1 MSWGYR
7 PQLDGLRCLAVYL
20 VLLFH
25 AQAVRFGGGFIGVD
39 LFFVLSGF
47 LVTTVIVAEIDERD
61 RFSLGG
67 FYARR
72 VRRLLPAAVLAIAA
86 TSLIQLLVAT
96 EPTRLAMVRD
106 AQAALLYVANWQF
119 IREANDYFGSG
130 ISGSPFLHFWS
141 LSIEE
146 QFYIVYPLVVLVVLV
161 RLRWSR
167 RRLMVLLGALAAVSI
182 VWQVVA
188 AASDVN
194 YAYYAT
200 QTRIYQPLVGC
211 VLALLAW
218 ELAHRTTGGREVVPQ
233 GEGVAGW
240 VGVLAAL
247 GVGGVVV
254 LATDLVDVSQS
265 LRGLLST
272 VGAGAAIVG
281 VVLAPRAPIAW
292 LLSLSWPRYLG
303 QISYGTY
310 LWHWPVILVLGEV
323 FAVRPLLLAALAA
336 AIATGL
342 AAVSFRILETPIRR
356 AKPLARVPWPV
367 VASGLALSVVV
378 AVAVVPL
385 VLRTSTRPALAGGSE
400 QSSQRPVGTGP
411 GWAQLDRPVP
421 DIDFE
426 SLADDGTQSGPPCDD
441 GTAASCVAVDGT
453 GPLVVLVG
461 DSHAGMLSGA
471 FRRLAEER
479 GFRFSSAVMSN
490 CPWQRGLVVKRSPQ
504 GVQNACAEMRTS
516 FYDDVLPSMDA
527 DLVIL
532 VSKARS
538 GGRWVRQVA
547 ADDAAAHAEETFD
560 QMMQRKAQETVRTI
574 RGTGTRVAIVH
585 SIFGTGGY
593 DIGGFPPLDCLAQ
606 ATTLADCAVIPPRS
620 APSID
625 VGYTA
630 LARSTPE
637 VVAADLRPAYCPRP
651 ICSPVTDGIVTWHD
665 PNHLSDDFVVHIR
678 DDIWAALEESGA
690 LEGLGLD

>member
-47 LVTTVIVAEIDERD
+47 LVTTVIVAEIAERD

-72 VRRLLPAAVLAIAA
+72 VRRLLPAAVLAIAV
-86 TSLIQLLVAT
+86 TSLVQLLVVT
-96 EPTRLAMVRD
+96 EPTRLGMVRD

-119 IREANDYFGSG
+119 IHDANDYFGSG

-146 QFYIVYPLVVLVVLV
+146 QFYIAYPLIVFVALV

-167 RRLMVLLGALAAVSI
+167 RRLMVLLGALAAASI

-188 AASDVN
+188 AAGDVN

-211 VLALLAW
+211 VLALLVW
-218 ELAHRTTGGREVVPQ
+218 EFNHGTAGDRGRVPR
-233 GEGVAGW
+233 GEGAGRW
-240 VGVLAAL
+240 AGVLAAL
-247 GVGGVVV
+247 GVLGVLV
-254 LATDLVDVSQS
+254 LATDLVGVTQS
-265 LRGLLST
+265 ARGLLAT
-272 VGAGAAIVG
+272 VAAGAAIVG
-281 VVLAPRAPIAW
+281 VMLAPRTPTSL

-323 FAVRPLLLAALAA
+323 FSLRPLVLAALAG

-342 AAVSFRILETPIRR
+342 AAVSFKVFETPIRR
-356 AKPLARVPWPV
+356 SKPLARVPWPV
-367 VASGLALSVVV
+367 VASGLAVSVLV

-385 VLRTSTRPALAGGSE
+385 VLRTSVRPALAAGESAP
-400 QSSQRPVGTGP
+400 QRPVGGGP
-411 GWAQLDRPVP
+411 GWAELDKPVP
-421 DIDFE
+421 DIDYERF
-426 SLADDGTQSGPPCDD
+426 ADDGTRAGPPCDD
-441 GTAASCVAVDGT
+441 GTAASCVVVDGT

-471 FRRLAEER
+471 LRRLAEER

-490 CPWQRGLVVKRSPQ
+490 CPWQRGLVVERSP
-504 GVQNACAEMRTS
+504 GDVQSRCAALRSS
-516 FYDDVLPSMDA
+516 FYDDVLPTMDA

-538 GGRWVRQVA
+538 DGRWVRQVS
-547 ADDAAAHAEETFD
+547 ADDAAAHEAETFD
-560 QMMQRKAQETVRTI
+560 QMMQRKARETVTAI
-574 RGTGTRVAIVH
+574 SGTGARVAMVH

-593 DIGGFPPLDCLAQ
+593 DIGGFRPLDCLAQ
-606 ATTLADCAVIPPRS
+606 ATKLSDCAVVPPPS
-620 APSID
+620 APPVD
-625 VGYTA
+625 AAYTR
-630 LARSTPE
+630 LASTMPE
-637 VVAADLRPAYCPRP
+637 VFTADLRPAYCPRLV
-651 ICSPVTDGIVTWHD
+651 CSPVTDGIVTWHD
-665 PNHLSDDFVVHIR
+665 PNHLSDDFVLHIR
-678 DDIWAALEESGA
+678 DDVWAALRKSGA
-690 LEGLGLD
+690 LDGLDLD